1 MLLFAAFNV
10 EDTALATRV
19 ILVRHGISTYNVLKK
34 VQGHCD
40 ESTLAEEGRTAAQAV
55 GVSLQGIPFNA
66 IYSSPLKR
74 AKETAE
80 LIVANLDNSAIT
92 PSTIRFTDQLKEIN
106 LALWEGMPFDD
117 VKQNFPDEYVLW
129 RDRPHELKMD
139 IPTATGTV
147 EFFPVPA
154 LHQQAQQFWQDTL
167 PHHSGETILVV
178 AHSGI
183 NRALINTAVGLTPE
197 HYHSFY
203 QSNCGIS
210 VLNFSGG
217 LGELVQLESINL
229 TAHMGPSLP
238 NFRPGQKGP
247 RLLLVRHGETD
258 WNRQKKFQGQ
268 IDVPLNEQGRQQSQ
282 QACGFLGDVAIDRA
296 VTSPMLRPK
305 ETAEIILQKHPDVTL
320 EQDDRLCEISH
331 GLWEGKLEEE
341 IRQIYPNELVQWQL
355 APETV
360 QMPEGENLQ
369 QVWKRAIVAW
379 DEIVASTVV
388 EGDRIPTVLVVAH
401 DAINKAILC
410 HLVGWGSEHF
420 WKFKQGNGAV
430 TVIDYVNG
438 AAEPP
443 MIQSLNITSHLSGG
457 VLDKTAAGA
466 L

>member
-1 MLLFAAFNV
+1 
-10 EDTALATRV
+10 TRV
-19 ILVRHGISTYNVLKK
+19 ILVRHGISTYNVLKR

-40 ESTLAEEGRTAAQAV
+40 ESTLTDEGREAARKV
-55 GVSLQGIPFNA
+55 GLALQGLQLNA
-66 IYSSPLKR
+66 VYSSPLKR
-74 AKETAE
+74 AKETAQ
-80 LIVANLDNSAIT
+80 LIVGTLGDAVFSPSAIQ
-92 PSTIRFTDQLKEIN
+92 FTDNLKEIN
-106 LALWEGMPFDD
+106 LALWEGMPFDE
-117 VKQNFPDEYVLW
+117 VREKFPEAYEIW
-129 RDRPHELKMD
+129 RDRPHELKMEISTPD
-139 IPTATGTV
+139 GTV
-147 EFFPVPA
+147 ELLPVPA
-154 LHQQAQQFWQDTL
+154 LHDQAKNFWQDVL
-167 PHHSGETILVV
+167 PNHAGQTILVV

-183 NRALINTAVGLTPE
+183 NRALINTAVGLSPE

-210 VLNFSGG
+210 VLNFSGA
-217 LGELVQLESINL
+217 LGEPVQMESINL
-229 TAHMGPSLP
+229 TAHMGKPLP
-238 NFRPGQKGP
+238 GFRPGQQGP
-247 RLLLVRHGETD
+247 RFLLVRHGETD

-268 IDVPLNEQGRQQSQ
+268 IDVPLNDQGRFQSQ
-282 QACGFLGDVAIDRA
+282 QACAFLRDVEIDRA

-320 EQDDRLCEISH
+320 EEDARLCEISH

-341 IRQIYPNELVQWQL
+341 IRAIYPEELTQWQL

-369 QVWKRAIVAW
+369 QVWDRAIVAW
-379 DEIVASTVV
+379 DDIVSSTVV

-410 HLVGWGSEHF
+410 HLVGWGPDQF

-430 TVIDYVNG
+430 TVIDYPKG
-438 AAEPP
+438 ASGPP
-443 MIQSLNITSHLSGG
+443 MIQSLNITSHLSDS